1 MKKLSYMLV
10 GLLLICLSACTD
22 NSYLNAIPGE
32 STALI
37 SMDPARMS
45 GVNNVAVLKTL
56 LYMTNTN
63 KSGIDVSHRIFL
75 FESPDGNLGLCA
87 KVKDAD
93 ELNETFKSLTAKGLC
108 PNPVKRRG
116 FHFTVLKDTWVAG
129 WSDQAFL
136 VMGPVTADA
145 QAALQQQISQYLKQ
159 DENEGIMSSRLYAK
173 LDSID
178 APMSMVAQAAAL
190 PEQFVAPFTLGAPKG
205 ADASQV
211 LIAAEMNIKA
221 QVMHI
226 NGETFSFNSRV
237 NEALKAAHKIYR
249 PIQGKY
255 ISAMPR
261 DAMMGMFLNVDGQKF
276 LPLMQS
282 NKGIQALLTGINTAI
297 DMDNIIRSIN
307 GEMAIIT
314 PTYSS
319 DRLSMSMT
327 AQLANT
333 NWTKDIDYWKQS
345 CPAGGRILD
354 WKPNAWYY
362 TSDKTTFFFGVS
374 NDKQFFSGS
383 NKEEAENS
391 IYPAKEQLDAAI
403 QKEVKGQKLVMI
415 INMAAMSEGKAGAIT
430 TMLKPV
436 FGNINTIV
444 YTLK

>member
-1 MKKLSYMLV
+1 
-10 GLLLICLSACTD
+10 
-22 NSYLNAIPGE
+22 
-32 STALI
+32 
-37 SMDPARMS
+37 
-45 GVNNVAVLKTL
+45 
-56 LYMTNTN
+56 
-63 KSGIDVSHRIFL
+63 
-75 FESPDGNLGLCA
+75 
-87 KVKDAD
+87 
-93 ELNETFKSLTAKGLC
+93 
-108 PNPVKRRG
+108 
-116 FHFTVLKDTWVAG
+116 
-129 WSDQAFL
+129 
-136 VMGPVTADA
+136 
-145 QAALQQQISQYLKQ
+145 
-159 DENEGIMSSRLYAK
+159 
-173 LDSID
+173 
-178 APMSMVAQAAAL
+178 
-190 PEQFVAPFTLGAPKG
+190 
-205 ADASQV
+205 
-211 LIAAEMNIKA
+211 
-221 QVMHI
+221 
-226 NGETFSFNSRV
+226 
-237 NEALKAAHKIYR
+237 
-249 PIQGKY
+249 
-255 ISAMPR
+255 MPR
-261 DAMMGMFLNVDGQKF
+261 DAMMGIFLNVDGQKF
-276 LPLMQS
+276 LPLMQA

-345 CPAGGRILD
+345 CPSGGRILD
-354 WKPNAWYY
+354 WKPNTWYY

-430 TMLKPV
+430 TMLKPI